1 MRLSM
6 VAGSMLLLAAAA
18 LGAGA
23 RTAHATLLA
32 PGAANNGN
40 ANTTT
45 SPNLTAEP
53 PAPAPAS
60 AATPVDQSQPA
71 RAKVFPTLR
80 PPDLDHK
87 LQFGFA
93 LLPGTGYRT
102 IFPYQDTVG
111 CGQVDKHVCSGRLP
125 FFLDVQPSFGFA
137 FHWDVLVDLRFGLEQ
152 DFTNTRQFAVAPGF
166 RYWTDP
172 EEPIK
177 LYATIQIAYDTT
189 AQRDDLKHNN
199 DVAFRNSNGVMFE
212 VMRNFGIYVQA
223 GETIGF
229 VRWLRFEIDL
239 GVGVQARIP

>member
-1 MRLSM
+1 M
-6 VAGSMLLLAAAA
+6 VARSMLLLAAAA

-23 RTAHATLLA
+23 RPAHAAPLV
-32 PGAANNGN
+32 PGAANNTS
-40 ANTTT
+40 ATT
-45 SPNLTAEP
+45 SPNLNAEP
-53 PAPAPAS
+53 PAPPAPPAPT
-60 AATPVDQSQPA
+60 ARPVDQSPPPP
-71 RAKVFPTLR
+71 AKVFPTLR
-80 PPDLDHK
+80 GPDLDHK

-102 IFPYQDTVG
+102 IFPYQETVG

-152 DFTNTRQFAVAPGF
+152 DFTNTHQFAVAPGF

-189 AQRDDLKHNN
+189 AQHDTANLKHNN

>member
-1 MRLSM
+1 M
-6 VAGSMLLLAAAA
+6 VAGSMLLLAAA
-18 LGAGA
+18 LGSGA
-23 RTAHATLLA
+23 TRAHAAAPA
-32 PGAANNGN
+32 PGAAS
-40 ANTTT
+40 
-45 SPNLTAEP
+45 SPNATTGPNPNAES
-53 PAPAPAS
+53 PAPPVAPT
-60 AATPVDQSQPA
+60 ATPVDQSPPP
-71 RAKVFPTLR
+71 RTKVFPTLR
-80 PPDLDHK
+80 GPDLDHK

-93 LLPGTGYRT
+93 VLPGTGYRT
-102 IFPYQDTVG
+102 IFPYQENVG
-111 CGQVDKHVCSGRLP
+111 CGQVNKRVCSGRLP

-137 FHWDVLVDLRFGLEQ
+137 LHWDVLVDLRFGLEQ
-152 DFTNTRQFAVAPGF
+152 DFTDTHQFAVAPGF

-172 EEPIK
+172 QEPIK